1 MSKTSY
7 ALIAVMA
14 AALLYMGAA
23 RVYQV
28 YERKVAE
35 REAAAVSAFSFQNV
49 PVSLAAPQ
57 AQPVSYPVA
66 FEPVPED
73 VYLEDA
79 PLTEEQQIKQAQDT
93 IVSILDD
100 YKDDPNIRQ
109 FNRALAEAT
118 QGKVDNLGVLSGDKL
133 AQILQENP
141 QVGQIVSE
149 NMKNPEFA
157 KTVQQIFTNPQFIE
171 SVKQLQ
177 GANLQKAMSQQTV
190 DK

>member
-7 ALIAVMA
+7 ALIAIMA

-35 REAAAVSAFSFQNV
+35 REAAAVSSFSFQNV

-57 AQPVSYPVA
+57 AEPVSYPVA
-66 FEPVPED
+66 FEPAPED
-73 VYLEDA
+73 VYLEDV
-79 PLTEEQQIKQAQDT
+79 PLTAEQKIQQAQDT

-100 YKDDPNIRQ
+100 YKDDPNLQQ
-109 FNRALAEAT
+109 FNRALSQAT
-118 QGKVDNLGVLSGDKL
+118 QGKVDNLGVLSGDGL

-141 QVGQIVSE
+141 QVGQVVAES
-149 NMKNPEFA
+149 MKNPEFA

-177 GANLQKAMSQQTV
+177 GADLQKNVKKQG
-190 DK
+190 KI

>member
-109 FNRALAEAT
+109 FNRALVEAT

-177 GANLQKAMSQQTV
+177 GANLQKNVKKQR
-190 DK
+190 KI

>member
-1 MSKTSY
+1 M
-7 ALIAVMA
+7 
-14 AALLYMGAA
+14 
-23 RVYQV
+23 
-28 YERKVAE
+28 
-35 REAAAVSAFSFQNV
+35 
-49 PVSLAAPQ
+49 
-57 AQPVSYPVA
+57 
-66 FEPVPED
+66 PED

-157 KTVQQIFTNPQFIE
+157 KTVQQI
-171 SVKQLQ
+171 LQ
-177 GANLQKAMSQQTV
+177 IPNLLKA
-190 DK
+190 

>member
-7 ALIAVMA
+7 ALIAIMA

-35 REAAAVSAFSFQNV
+35 REAAAVSSFSFQNV

-57 AQPVSYPVA
+57 AEPVSYPVA
-66 FEPVPED
+66 FEP
-73 VYLEDA
+73 DA
-79 PLTEEQQIKQAQDT
+79 PLTEEQKVQQAQDT

-100 YKDDPNIRQ
+100 YKDDPNLQQ
-109 FNRALAEAT
+109 FNRALSQAT
-118 QGKVDNLGVLSGDKL
+118 QGKVDNLGVLSGDGL

-141 QVGQIVSE
+141 QVGQVVAES
-149 NMKNPEFA
+149 MKNPEFA

-177 GANLQKAMSQQTV
+177 GADLQKNVKKQG
-190 DK
+190 KI

>member
-79 PLTEEQQIKQAQDT
+79 PLTEEQQIQQAQDT

-177 GANLQKAMSQQTV
+177 GANLQKNVKKQE
-190 DK
+190 KI

>member
-28 YERKVAE
+28 YERKVDE

-177 GANLQKAMSQQTV
+177 GANLQKNVKKQG
-190 DK
+190 KI